1 MAKDGVPVMSKNSGN
16 WLGRVQRQG
25 PQPRSSDGQW
35 LPLHRKPVLKGS
47 RSNGSDSV
55 KEKSREVTRPNGI
68 ARLEEIAVRVVSCQG
83 RFAELSN
90 KKFSVPMLN

>member
-1 MAKDGVPVMSKNSGN
+1 
-16 WLGRVQRQG
+16 
-25 PQPRSSDGQW
+25 
-35 LPLHRKPVLKGS
+35 LKGS